1 MILGTWEC
9 ARDSCAYLHTTKP
22 PTMVFRSRI
31 TSCWGQDLNG
41 GQGSRPSGRKQCDP
55 YSALASPSPLPYFF
69 SPLLIIIFFFF
80 AFLPCFCPFLAPH
93 FVFCSFSFL
102 HLSNDFISFS
112 PIPSPLLTQNT
123 WITHYFKLL
132 VVFFEWAWCFLVL
145 DFEWQAEHNI

>member
-1 MILGTWEC
+1 MLEIRALIFIQQNPQQWSLDLELPPLGVKTWMGGRE
-9 ARDSCAYLHTTKP
+9 AGHLAGSNVT
-22 PTMVFRSRI
+22 PTPH
-31 TSCWGQDLNG
+31 W
-41 GQGSRPSGRKQCDP
+41 
-55 YSALASPSPLPYFF
+55 PLPVLFLTF
-69 SPLLIIIFFFF
+69 SLPYLFFFF